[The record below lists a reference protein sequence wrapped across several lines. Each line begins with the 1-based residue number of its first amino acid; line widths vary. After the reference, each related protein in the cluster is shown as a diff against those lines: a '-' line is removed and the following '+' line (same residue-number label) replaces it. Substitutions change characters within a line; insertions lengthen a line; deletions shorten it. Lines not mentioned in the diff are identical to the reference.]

1 MDPAQLKASY
11 DQTQYLSDMIGNVDK
26 DLLKSQSYQ
35 NAEGLKSQ
43 QQQTQNILD
52 SQERAQYASEN
63 RTNRG
68 FQAVIENI
76 GDKAANLK
84 ESVLS
89 GAKDNLA
96 ATERIGGALDS
107 TAYRIAGQTD
117 QNIYRTSQDTRARMS
132 EQFTTIQQD
141 IYANGLEGQKMTNE
155 LIGYLKTNGDQSW
168 SNFGNL
174 TKDIYQGKADT
185 ILSTTNQYAILAKQA
200 SDNTSAIQLEALKN
214 KADLAKQMAFEYSSL
229 KDKISDSES
238 SIKEV
243 LRAQESD
250 RLRDVLRATEHKSL
264 YFELKNHHGHHRRH
278 HHQEIGRSSS
288 KKQKDQNK
296 KNKTQDKEQNKI
308 QAITTP
314 NNSSF
319 QSDVLLDRLELKEET
334 DESNDK
340 MEGNNATFTITQQP
354 IPLKPIKE
362 EGHVE
367 EPIEII
373 QQFTEEPI
381 QEENVEE
388 FTEEFTEEPVQ
399 EPVEEFAE
407 EFVEQSIENVQ
418 NILANIP
425 IITQNNT
432 NNTNTQIP
440 DEPISEIQTI
450 VNDVVSN
457 ALYKIDEAAY
467 DLNLYKDDTKSIS
480 DSVKSVS
487 ESVASKVSK
496 NPFDKIIKRLKKSKN

>member
-1 MDPAQLKASY
+1 M
-11 DQTQYLSDMIGNVDK
+11 
-26 DLLKSQSYQ
+26 
-35 NAEGLKSQ
+35 
-43 QQQTQNILD
+43 
-52 SQERAQYASEN
+52 
-63 RTNRG
+63 
-68 FQAVIENI
+68 
-76 GDKAANLK
+76 
-84 ESVLS
+84 
-89 GAKDNLA
+89 
-96 ATERIGGALDS
+96 
-107 TAYRIAGQTD
+107 
-117 QNIYRTSQDTRARMS
+117 
-132 EQFTTIQQD
+132 
-141 IYANGLEGQKMTNE
+141 
-155 LIGYLKTNGDQSW
+155 
-168 SNFGNL
+168 
-174 TKDIYQGKADT
+174 
-185 ILSTTNQYAILAKQA
+185 
-200 SDNTSAIQLEALKN
+200 
-214 KADLAKQMAFEYSSL
+214 
-229 KDKISDSES
+229 
-238 SIKEV
+238 
-243 LRAQESD
+243 
-250 RLRDVLRATEHKSL
+250 
-264 YFELKNHHGHHRRH
+264 
-278 HHQEIGRSSS
+278 
-288 KKQKDQNK
+288 
-296 KNKTQDKEQNKI
+296 
-308 QAITTP
+308 
-314 NNSSF
+314 
-319 QSDVLLDRLELKEET
+319 LDRLELKEET

-388 FTEEFTEEPVQ
+388 FTEEPVQEPVEEFTEESIQEPVEEFTEEFTEEPIEEFIEEFTEEPVQ

-425 IITQNNT
+425 IITQ